1 MKISFLGAAKIVTG
15 SNFLI
20 ETKNTKF
27 LIDCGM
33 FQGGKSINRM
43 NYEPFSF
50 NPGEIDFMVLSHAH
64 MDHSGRIPKLT
75 KKGFKGNIYTTKATT
90 DLCSIMLLDS
100 GHIQEMENEWDNRK
114 RRRSGGKLREPLYT
128 VKEAE
133 ESLRHFKPVLY
144 NQKIELNEEVTLR
157 FRDAGHI
164 LGSAIIEL
172 WIKEDNREIK
182 LVFSGDLGRRDRPI
196 LRDPYLIDEA
206 DYLIVESTYG
216 NKLHHP
222 SEDDAKKLISII
234 NTTVKRG
241 GNVVIPSF
249 AVERAQ
255 DIIYELNKYYT
266 EYIKTEDQD
275 FLSVP
280 VYVDSPLTISATEIF
295 LRNPDCFDKDTLK
308 LINIGNNPLD
318 FRNLKF
324 TRTTEESKQINF
336 SKESKVII
344 SASGMCTA
352 GRIKHHLKHN
362 PLDFRNLKFTRTT
375 EESKQINFS
384 KESKV
389 IISASGMCTAGRIKH
404 HLKHNLWRKESSIV
418 FVGYQAEGTLGRKIK
433 EGEKLVKIFG
443 EEIQV
448 NAEIHSLEGFS
459 GHADKE
465 GIMWWIKGFKNQPQK
480 IFVVHGEEEATKE
493 ISRKIKE
500 ELNIVTHIPE
510 LGESLSI
517 EGEHIL
523 PSGRVEI
530 DRRSKELREMEEN
543 IEKVKSIFL
552 PTLQRLGYK
561 TNGSADS
568 EELNKIK
575 NKLIEIQKSI
585 LDLNMLITEKK
596 NKTGNEK

>member
-15 SNFLI
+15 SNYLI
-20 ETKNTKF
+20 ETRNTKF

-33 FQGGKSINRM
+33 FQGSKTINRM

-50 NPGEIDFMVLSHAH
+50 NPEEIDFMVLSHAH
-64 MDHSGRIPKLT
+64 IDHSGRIPKLT
-75 KKGFKGNIYTTKATT
+75 KKGFKGNVYATKATT
-90 DLCSIMLLDS
+90 DLCSIMLPDS
-100 GHIQEMENEWDNRK
+100 GHIQEMENKWDNRK
-114 RRRSGGKLREPLYT
+114 RRRSGEKLREPLYT

-133 ESLRHFKPVLY
+133 ESLKYFKPVLY
-144 NQKIELNEEVTLR
+144 NQKIKLSEEVTLR

-164 LGSAIIEL
+164 LGSSIIEL
-172 WIKEDNREIK
+172 WIKEDNKETK

-196 LRDPYLIDEA
+196 LRDPSLIDEA

-216 NKLHHP
+216 NKMHHP
-222 SEDDAKKLISII
+222 SEDDAKELISII

-249 AVERAQ
+249 AIERAQ

-266 EYIKTEDQD
+266 EYVKSEDQD

-280 VYVDSPLTISATEIF
+280 VYVDSPLTVSATEIF

-324 TRTTEESKQINF
+324 TR
-336 SKESKVII
+336 
-344 SASGMCTA
+344 SA
-352 GRIKHHLKHN
+352 
-362 PLDFRNLKFTRTT
+362 

-418 FVGYQAEGTLGRKIK
+418 FVGYQANGTLGRRIK
-433 EGEKLVKIFG
+433 EGEKVVKIFG

-448 NAEIHSLEGFS
+448 NAKICSLEGFS
-459 GHADKE
+459 GHADRD
-465 GIMWWIKGFKNQPQK
+465 GIIRWVKSFKNKPKK
-480 IFVVHGEEEATKE
+480 IFVVHGEEEATEE
-493 ISRKIKE
+493 ISRKIEE
-500 ELNIVTHIPE
+500 ELKIKTHIPE

-517 EGEHIL
+517 EGESVL
-523 PSGRVEI
+523 PGGRLEI
-530 DRRSKELREMEEN
+530 DRRSKELREIEESV
-543 IEKVKSIFL
+543 EKLKSIFL
-552 PTLQRLGYK
+552 PTFQRLGYK
-561 TNGSADS
+561 TDGGVDS
-568 EELNKIK
+568 EELNNIK
-575 NKLIEIQKSI
+575 NKLIEIQKNI
-585 LDLNMLITEKK
+585 LDLNMIITEKK
-596 NKTGNEK
+596 KVENSKNKS

>member
-15 SNFLI
+15 SNYFI

-33 FQGGKSINRM
+33 FQGSRSINRM

-50 NPGEIDFMVLSHAH
+50 NPEEIDFMVLSHAH
-64 MDHSGRIPKLT
+64 IDHSGRIPKLI
-75 KKGFKGNIYTTKATT
+75 KKGFKGDIYSTKATA
-90 DLCSIMLLDS
+90 DLCSIMLPDS

-114 RRRSGGKLREPLYT
+114 RRRSGGKLRQPLYT

-133 ESLRHFKPVLY
+133 ESLRYFKPVLY
-144 NQKIELNEEVTLR
+144 DQKIELNQEVTLR

-164 LGSAIIEL
+164 LGSSIIEL
-172 WIKEDNREIK
+172 WIKEGEGKEIK

-196 LRDPYLIDEA
+196 LKDPYLVDEA

-222 SEDDAKKLISII
+222 SEDDTKELISII

-266 EYIKTEDQD
+266 AYIKTEDRD

-280 VYVDSPLTISATEIF
+280 VYVDSPLTVSATEIF
-295 LRNPDCFDKDTLK
+295 LRNPDCFDEDTLN

-318 FRNLKF
+318 FRNLRF
-324 TRTTEESKQINF
+324 TRTVEESRQLNI
-336 SKESKVII
+336 
-344 SASGMCTA
+344 
-352 GRIKHHLKHN
+352 
-362 PLDFRNLKFTRTT
+362 
-375 EESKQINFS
+375 S

-418 FVGYQAEGTLGRKIK
+418 FVGYQAQGTLGRRIK
-433 EGEKLVKIFG
+433 EGEKVVKIFG

-448 NAEIHSLEGFS
+448 NAKICSLEGFS
-459 GHADKE
+459 GHADRE
-465 GIMWWIKGFKNQPQK
+465 GIIRWIKSFKNKPKK
-480 IFVVHGEEEATKE
+480 IFVVHGEGEATEE
-493 ISRKIKE
+493 ISRKIEE
-500 ELNIVTHIPE
+500 ELKIRTHIPE
-510 LGESLSI
+510 LGETLSI
-517 EGEHIL
+517 EGEIVL
-523 PSGRVEI
+523 PGGRVEI
-530 DRRSKELREMEEN
+530 DRRSKEIGEIEKN
-543 IEKVKSIFL
+543 IEKLKSLFL
-552 PTLQRLGYK
+552 PTFQRLGYK
-561 TNGSADS
+561 TNGSASS
-568 EELNKIK
+568 EELNNIK
-575 NKLIEIQKSI
+575 NKLIEIQGNI
-585 LDLNMLITEKK
+585 IDLNMIITNRK

>member
-15 SNFLI
+15 SNYFI

-33 FQGGKSINRM
+33 FQGSKSINRM

-50 NPGEIDFMVLSHAH
+50 NPEEIDFMVLSHAH
-64 MDHSGRIPKLT
+64 IDHSGRIPKLI
-75 KKGFKGNIYTTKATT
+75 KKGFKGDVYSTKATA
-90 DLCSIMLLDS
+90 DLCSIMLPDS

-114 RRRSGGKLREPLYT
+114 RRRSGGKLRQPLYT

-133 ESLRHFKPVLY
+133 ESLRYFKPVLY
-144 NQKIELNEEVTLR
+144 DQKIELNQEVTLR

-164 LGSAIIEL
+164 LGSSIIEL
-172 WIKEDNREIK
+172 WIKEGEGKEIK

-196 LRDPYLIDEA
+196 LKDPYLVDEA

-222 SEDDAKKLISII
+222 SEDDTKELISII
-234 NTTVKRG
+234 NATVKRG

-266 EYIKTEDQD
+266 AYIKTEDRD

-280 VYVDSPLTISATEIF
+280 VYVDSPLTVSATEIF
-295 LRNPDCFDKDTLK
+295 LRNPDCFDEDTLN

-318 FRNLKF
+318 FRNLRF
-324 TRTTEESKQINF
+324 TRTVEESRQLNI
-336 SKESKVII
+336 
-344 SASGMCTA
+344 
-352 GRIKHHLKHN
+352 
-362 PLDFRNLKFTRTT
+362 
-375 EESKQINFS
+375 S

-418 FVGYQAEGTLGRKIK
+418 FVGYQAQGTLGRRIK
-433 EGEKLVKIFG
+433 EGEKVVKIFG

-448 NAEIHSLEGFS
+448 NAEICSLEGFS
-459 GHADKE
+459 GHADRE
-465 GIMWWIKGFKNQPQK
+465 GIIQWIKSFKNRPKK
-480 IFVVHGEEEATKE
+480 IFVVHGEEEATEE
-493 ISRKIKE
+493 ISRKIEE
-500 ELNIVTHIPE
+500 ELKIKTHIPE
-510 LGESLSI
+510 LGETLSI
-517 EGEHIL
+517 EGEIVL
-523 PSGRVEI
+523 PGGRLEI
-530 DRRSKELREMEEN
+530 DRRSKELREIEEN
-543 IEKVKSIFL
+543 IEKLKSIFW
-552 PTLQRLGYK
+552 PVLQRLGHK
-561 TNGSADS
+561 TDNGADS
-568 EELNKIK
+568 EELNNI
-575 NKLIEIQKSI
+575 
-585 LDLNMLITEKK
+585 
-596 NKTGNEK
+596 

>member
-15 SNFLI
+15 SNYFI

-33 FQGGKSINRM
+33 FQGSKSINRM

-50 NPGEIDFMVLSHAH
+50 NPEEIDFMVLSHAH
-64 MDHSGRIPKLT
+64 IDHSGRIPKLI
-75 KKGFKGNIYTTKATT
+75 KKGFKGDIYSTKATA
-90 DLCSIMLLDS
+90 DLCSIMLPDS

-114 RRRSGGKLREPLYT
+114 RRRSGGKLRQPLYT

-133 ESLRHFKPVLY
+133 ESLRYFKPVLY
-144 NQKIELNEEVTLR
+144 DQKIELNQEVTLR

-164 LGSAIIEL
+164 LGSSIIEL
-172 WIKEDNREIK
+172 WIKEGEGKEIK

-196 LRDPYLIDEA
+196 LKDPYLIDEA

-222 SEDDAKKLISII
+222 SEDDTKELISII

-266 EYIKTEDQD
+266 AYIKTEDRD

-280 VYVDSPLTISATEIF
+280 VYVDSPLTVSATEIF
-295 LRNPDCFDKDTLK
+295 LRNPDCFDEDTLN

-318 FRNLKF
+318 FRNLRF
-324 TRTTEESKQINF
+324 TRTVEESRQLNI
-336 SKESKVII
+336 
-344 SASGMCTA
+344 
-352 GRIKHHLKHN
+352 
-362 PLDFRNLKFTRTT
+362 
-375 EESKQINFS
+375 S

-418 FVGYQAEGTLGRKIK
+418 FVGYQAQGTLGRRIK
-433 EGEKLVKIFG
+433 EGEKVVKIFG

-448 NAEIHSLEGFS
+448 NAEICSLEGFS
-459 GHADKE
+459 GHADRE
-465 GIMWWIKGFKNQPQK
+465 GIIQWIKSFKNKPQK
-480 IFVVHGEEEATKE
+480 IFVVHGEEQAAEE
-493 ISRKIKE
+493 VSRKIEE
-500 ELNIVTHIPE
+500 ELKIKTYIPE
-510 LGESLSI
+510 LGESLSV
-517 EGEHIL
+517 EGESVL
-523 PSGRVEI
+523 PGGRLEI
-530 DRRSKELREMEEN
+530 DRRSKELGEIEEN
-543 IEKVKSIFL
+543 IEKTRSIFL
-552 PTLQRLGYK
+552 PTLQRLGYGI
-561 TNGSADS
+561 NGGTDS
-568 EELNKIK
+568 EKLNNVK
-575 NKLIEIQKSI
+575 NKLIEIQKSL
-585 LDLNMLITEKK
+585 LDLNMLLAENKK
-596 NKTGNEK
+596 REEGQK

>member
-33 FQGGKSINRM
+33 FQGGKSITRM

-50 NPGEIDFMVLSHAH
+50 NSEEIDFMVLSHAH

-75 KKGFKGNIYTTKATT
+75 KKGFRGNIYTTKATA
-90 DLCSIMLLDS
+90 DLCSIMLPDS
-100 GHIQEMENEWDNRK
+100 GYIQEMENKWDNRK
-114 RRRSGGKLREPLYT
+114 RRRSGRKLREPLYT

-133 ESLRHFKPVLY
+133 KSLKYFKPVLY
-144 NQKIELNEEVTLR
+144 NQKIKLNEEVTLR

-172 WIKEDNREIK
+172 WIKEDNRETK

-196 LRDPYLIDEA
+196 LRDPSFIDEA

-216 NKLHHP
+216 NKQHHP
-222 SEDDAKKLISII
+222 SEVDDKELISII

-249 AVERAQ
+249 AIERAQ

-280 VYVDSPLTISATEIF
+280 VYVDSPLTVSATEIF

-324 TRTTEESKQINF
+324 TRT
-336 SKESKVII
+336 
-344 SASGMCTA
+344 A
-352 GRIKHHLKHN
+352 
-362 PLDFRNLKFTRTT
+362 

-418 FVGYQAEGTLGRKIK
+418 FVGYQANGTLGRRIK
-433 EGEKLVKIFG
+433 EGEKVVKIFG

-448 NAEIHSLEGFS
+448 NAKICSLGGFS

-465 GIMWWIKGFKNQPQK
+465 EILQWIKSFKSKPHK
-480 IFVVHGEEEATKE
+480 IFVVHGEEEAAGE
-493 ISRKIKE
+493 ISRKIEE
-500 ELNIVTHIPE
+500 ELKIVTHIPE

-523 PSGRVEI
+523 LSGRVEI

-552 PTLQRLGYK
+552 STLQRLGHK

-568 EELNKIK
+568 EELNNIK

-585 LDLNMLITEKK
+585 LDLNMMITEKK
-596 NKTGNEK
+596 NKMGNEK

>member
-33 FQGGKSINRM
+33 FQGSKSINRM

-64 MDHSGRIPKLT
+64 IDHSGRIPKLT

-90 DLCSIMLLDS
+90 DLCSIMLPDS
-100 GHIQEMENEWDNRK
+100 GYIQEMENKWDNRK

-133 ESLRHFKPVLY
+133 ESLKYFKPVLY
-144 NQKIELNEEVTLR
+144 NQKIKLSEEVTLR

-164 LGSAIIEL
+164 LGSSIIEL
-172 WIKEDNREIK
+172 WIKEEEGKETK

-196 LRDPYLIDEA
+196 LRDPSIIDEA

-222 SEDDAKKLISII
+222 SEDDAKELISII
-234 NTTVKRG
+234 NATAKRG

-266 EYIKTEDQD
+266 EYVKSKDQD

-280 VYVDSPLTISATEIF
+280 VYVDSPLTVSATEIF
-295 LRNPDCFDKDTLK
+295 LRNPDCFDEDTLK
-308 LINIGNNPLD
+308 LINIGN
-318 FRNLKF
+318 
-324 TRTTEESKQINF
+324 
-336 SKESKVII
+336 
-344 SASGMCTA
+344 
-352 GRIKHHLKHN
+352 N

-418 FVGYQAEGTLGRKIK
+418 FVGYQANGTLGRRIK
-433 EGEKLVKIFG
+433 EGEKVVKIFG

-465 GIMWWIKGFKNQPQK
+465 GILQWIKSFKSKPQK
-480 IFVVHGEEEATKE
+480 IFVVHGEEEATEE

-500 ELNIVTHIPE
+500 ELNIVTYIPE

-517 EGEHIL
+517 EGKNVL
-523 PSGRVEI
+523 PGGRLEI

-543 IEKVKSIFL
+543 IEKVKSIFS
-552 PTLQRLGYK
+552 PTLQRLEYK
-561 TNGSADS
+561 TDGGADS
-568 EELNKIK
+568 EKLNKIK
-575 NKLIEIQKSI
+575 NKLIEIQKNI
-585 LDLNMLITEKK
+585 LDLNMLLTENKK
-596 NKTGNEK
+596 REEGQK

>member
-33 FQGGKSINRM
+33 FQGSKSINRM

-64 MDHSGRIPKLT
+64 IDHSGRIPKLT

-90 DLCSIMLLDS
+90 DLCSIMLPDS
-100 GHIQEMENEWDNRK
+100 GHIQEMENKWDNRK

-133 ESLRHFKPVLY
+133 ESLKYFKPVLY
-144 NQKIELNEEVTLR
+144 NQKIKLSEEVTLR

-172 WIKEDNREIK
+172 WIKEEEGKETK

-196 LRDPYLIDEA
+196 LRDPSIIDEA

-222 SEDDAKKLISII
+222 SEDDAKELISII
-234 NTTVKRG
+234 NATAKRG

-266 EYIKTEDQD
+266 EYVKSKDQN

-280 VYVDSPLTISATEIF
+280 VYVDSPLTVSATEIF
-295 LRNPDCFDKDTLK
+295 LRNPDCFDEDTLK
-308 LINIGNNPLD
+308 LINIGN
-318 FRNLKF
+318 
-324 TRTTEESKQINF
+324 
-336 SKESKVII
+336 
-344 SASGMCTA
+344 
-352 GRIKHHLKHN
+352 N

-418 FVGYQAEGTLGRKIK
+418 FVGYQANGTLGRRIK
-433 EGEKLVKIFG
+433 EGEKVVKIFG

-465 GIMWWIKGFKNQPQK
+465 GILQWIKSFKSKPQK
-480 IFVVHGEEEATKE
+480 IFVVHGEEEATEE

-500 ELNIVTHIPE
+500 ELNIVTYIPE
-510 LGESLSI
+510 LGESLFI
-517 EGEHIL
+517 EGKNVL
-523 PSGRVEI
+523 PGGRLEI
-530 DRRSKELREMEEN
+530 DRESKELRE
-543 IEKVKSIFL
+543 IEGSVEKLKSTFGLIL
-552 PTLQRLGYK
+552 PRLEYETK
-561 TNGSADS
+561 GSADNK
-568 EELNKIK
+568 ELNINNIK

-585 LDLNMLITEKK
+585 LDLNMMIAEKK
-596 NKTGNEK
+596 DKKRNEK

>member
-33 FQGGKSINRM
+33 FQGSKSINRM
-43 NYEPFSF
+43 NYEPFRF
-50 NPGEIDFMVLSHAH
+50 NPEEIDFMVLSHAH
-64 MDHSGRIPKLT
+64 IDHSGRIPKLT
-75 KKGFKGNIYTTKATT
+75 KKSFKGNIYATKATT
-90 DLCSIMLLDS
+90 DLCSIMLPDS
-100 GHIQEMENEWDNRK
+100 GHIQEMENKWDNRK
-114 RRRSGGKLREPLYT
+114 RRRSGEKLREPLYT
-128 VKEAE
+128 AKEAE
-133 ESLRHFKPVLY
+133 ESLKYFKSVLY
-144 NQKIELNEEVTLR
+144 NQKIKLNEEATLR

-164 LGSAIIEL
+164 LGSSIIEL
-172 WIKEDNREIK
+172 WIKEDNKEAK

-196 LRDPYLIDEA
+196 LRDPSLIDEA

-222 SEDDAKKLISII
+222 SEDDAKELISII

-266 EYIKTEDQD
+266 AYIKTEDQD
-275 FLSVP
+275 FLSVS
-280 VYVDSPLTISATEIF
+280 VYVDSPLTVSATEIF
-295 LRNPDCFDKDTLK
+295 LRNPDCFDEDTLN

-324 TRTTEESKQINF
+324 TRTAEESRQLNI
-336 SKESKVII
+336 
-344 SASGMCTA
+344 
-352 GRIKHHLKHN
+352 
-362 PLDFRNLKFTRTT
+362 
-375 EESKQINFS
+375 S

-418 FVGYQAEGTLGRKIK
+418 FVGYQAQGTLGRRIK
-433 EGEKLVKIFG
+433 EGEKVVKIFG

-448 NAEIHSLEGFS
+448 NAEICSLEGFS
-459 GHADKE
+459 GHADRE
-465 GIMWWIKGFKNQPQK
+465 GIIRWIKSFKNRPKK
-480 IFVVHGEEEATKE
+480 IFVVHGEEEATEE
-493 ISRKIKE
+493 ISRKIEE
-500 ELNIVTHIPE
+500 ELKIKTYIPK

-517 EGEHIL
+517 EEESVL
-523 PSGRVEI
+523 PEGRLEI
-530 DRRSKELREMEEN
+530 DSRNEELREMEESV
-543 IEKVKSIFL
+543 EKLKSIFW
-552 PTLQRLGYK
+552 PVLQRLEHK
-561 TNGSADS
+561 VDNGADS
-568 EELNKIK
+568 EELNNFK
-575 NKLIEIQKSI
+575 NKLIDIQKGI
-585 LDLNMLITEKK
+585 LDLNMLITERKKEGDDK
-596 NKTGNEK
+596 NKS

>member
-1 MKISFLGAAKIVTG
+1 MKISFSGAAKIVTG

-20 ETKNTKF
+20 EIKNTKF

-33 FQGGKSINRM
+33 FQGSKSINRM

-50 NPGEIDFMVLSHAH
+50 NPGEIDFIVLSHAH
-64 MDHSGRIPKLT
+64 IDHSGRVPKLI
-75 KKGFKGNIYTTKATT
+75 KEGFKGDIYSTKATA
-90 DLCSIMLLDS
+90 DLCSIMLPDS

-114 RRRSGGKLREPLYT
+114 RRRSGEKLRKPLYT

-133 ESLRHFKPVLY
+133 ESLRYFKPVLY
-144 NQKIELNEEVTLR
+144 DQKIELNEEVTLR

-164 LGSAIIEL
+164 LGSSIIEL
-172 WIKEDNREIK
+172 WIKEEEGKETK

-206 DYLIVESTYG
+206 DYLIMESTYG

-222 SEDDAKKLISII
+222 SEDDTKELISII

-241 GNVVIPSF
+241 GNIVIPSF

-266 EYIKTEDQD
+266 SYIKTEDQD
-275 FLSVP
+275 FLNVP
-280 VYVDSPLTISATEIF
+280 VYIDSPLTVSATEIF
-295 LRNPDCFDKDTLK
+295 LRNPDCFDEDTLN
-308 LINIGNNPLD
+308 LINTGNNPLD

-324 TRTTEESKQINF
+324 TRT
-336 SKESKVII
+336 
-344 SASGMCTA
+344 A
-352 GRIKHHLKHN
+352 
-362 PLDFRNLKFTRTT
+362 

-418 FVGYQAEGTLGRKIK
+418 FVGYQAQGTLGRRIK
-433 EGEKLVKIFG
+433 EGEKVVKIFG

-448 NAEIHSLEGFS
+448 NAEIFSLEGFS
-459 GHADKE
+459 GHADRE
-465 GIMWWIKGFKNQPQK
+465 GIIQWIKSFKNKPKK

-493 ISRKIKE
+493 ISRKIEE
-500 ELNIVTHIPE
+500 ELTIKTYIPE
-510 LGESLSI
+510 LGESVSI
-517 EGEHIL
+517 EGESVL
-523 PSGRVEI
+523 PGGRLEI
-530 DRRSKELREMEEN
+530 DRRSKGLREIEESV
-543 IEKVKSIFL
+543 EKLKSIFW
-552 PTLQRLGYK
+552 PTFQRLGYK
-561 TNGSADS
+561 TNGDADS
-568 EELNKIK
+568 EELNNIK

-596 NKTGNEK
+596 KEGNNKNKG

>member
-15 SNFLI
+15 SNYFI

-33 FQGGKSINRM
+33 FQGSKSINRM

-50 NPGEIDFMVLSHAH
+50 NPEEIDFMVLSHAH
-64 MDHSGRIPKLT
+64 IDHSGRIPKLI
-75 KKGFKGNIYTTKATT
+75 KKGFKGDVYSTKATA
-90 DLCSIMLLDS
+90 DLCSIMLPDS

-114 RRRSGGKLREPLYT
+114 RRRSGGKLRQPLYT

-133 ESLRHFKPVLY
+133 ESLRYFKPVLY
-144 NQKIELNEEVTLR
+144 DQKIELNQEVTLR

-164 LGSAIIEL
+164 LGSSIIEL
-172 WIKEDNREIK
+172 WIKEGEGKEIK

-196 LRDPYLIDEA
+196 LKDPYLIDEA

-222 SEDDAKKLISII
+222 SEDDTKELISII

-266 EYIKTEDQD
+266 AYIKTEDRD

-280 VYVDSPLTISATEIF
+280 VYVDSPLTVSATEIF
-295 LRNPDCFDKDTLK
+295 LRNPDCFDEDTLN

-318 FRNLKF
+318 FRNLRF
-324 TRTTEESKQINF
+324 TRTVEESRQLNI
-336 SKESKVII
+336 
-344 SASGMCTA
+344 
-352 GRIKHHLKHN
+352 
-362 PLDFRNLKFTRTT
+362 
-375 EESKQINFS
+375 S

-418 FVGYQAEGTLGRKIK
+418 FVGYQAQGTLGRRIK
-433 EGEKLVKIFG
+433 EGEKVVKIFG

-448 NAEIHSLEGFS
+448 NAEICSLEGFS
-459 GHADKE
+459 GHADRE
-465 GIMWWIKGFKNQPQK
+465 GIIQWIKSFKNKPQK
-480 IFVVHGEEEATKE
+480 IFVVHGEEQAAEE
-493 ISRKIKE
+493 VSRKIEE
-500 ELNIVTHIPE
+500 ELKIKTYIPE
-510 LGESLSI
+510 LGESLSV
-517 EGEHIL
+517 EGESVL
-523 PSGRVEI
+523 PGGRLEI
-530 DRRSKELREMEEN
+530 DRRSKELGEIEEN
-543 IEKVKSIFL
+543 IEKTRSIFL
-552 PTLQRLGYK
+552 PTLQRLGYGI
-561 TNGSADS
+561 NGGTDS
-568 EELNKIK
+568 EKLNNVK
-575 NKLIEIQKSI
+575 NKLIEIQKSL
-585 LDLNMLITEKK
+585 LDLNMLLAENKK
-596 NKTGNEK
+596 REEGQK

>member
-1 MKISFLGAAKIVTG
+1 MKGKIKVKISFFGATKIVTG
-15 SNFLI
+15 ANFLI
-20 ETKNTKF
+20 ETKSTKF
-27 LIDCGM
+27 LIDCGL
-33 FQGGKSINRM
+33 FQGSKPITRM
-43 NYEPFSF
+43 NYQPFSF
-50 NPGEIDFMVLSHAH
+50 NPEEIDFMILSHAH
-64 MDHSGRIPKLT
+64 IDHSGRIPKLI
-75 KKGFKGNIYTTKATT
+75 KEGFKGNIYSTKATA
-90 DLCSIMLLDS
+90 DLCSIMLPDS

-114 RRRSGGKLREPLYT
+114 RKRSGGKLREPLYT

-133 ESLRHFKPVLY
+133 ESLKYFKPVLY
-144 NQKIELNEEVTLR
+144 GQKIKLNHEVTLR

-164 LGSAIIEL
+164 LGSSIIEL
-172 WIKEDNREIK
+172 WIKEDSKKTK

-196 LRDPYLIDEA
+196 LRDPSLIDEA

-222 SEDDAKKLISII
+222 SEDDAKELISII

-249 AVERAQ
+249 AIERAQ

-295 LRNPDCFDKDTLK
+295 LRNPDCFDEDTLK

-324 TRTTEESKQINF
+324 TRT
-336 SKESKVII
+336 
-344 SASGMCTA
+344 A
-352 GRIKHHLKHN
+352 
-362 PLDFRNLKFTRTT
+362 

-418 FVGYQAEGTLGRKIK
+418 FVGYQANGTLGRRIK
-433 EGEKLVKIFG
+433 EGEKVVKIFG

-448 NAEIHSLEGFS
+448 NAKICSLEGFS
-459 GHADKE
+459 GHADRE
-465 GIMWWIKGFKNQPQK
+465 GIIRWIKSFKNRPKK
-480 IFVVHGEEEATKE
+480 IFVVHGEEEATEE
-493 ISRKIKE
+493 ISRKIEE
-500 ELNIVTHIPE
+500 ELKIKTHIPE
-510 LGESLSI
+510 LGETLSI
-517 EGEHIL
+517 EGEIVL
-523 PSGRVEI
+523 PEGRLEI
-530 DRRSKELREMEEN
+530 DRRSKELREIEEN
-543 IEKVKSIFL
+543 IEKLKSIFW
-552 PTLQRLGYK
+552 PTFQRLGYK

-568 EELNKIK
+568 EELNNIK

-585 LDLNMLITEKK
+585 LDLNMMLSEAKEK
-596 NKTGNEK
+596 EKEEK

>member
-33 FQGGKSINRM
+33 FQGSKSINRM

-64 MDHSGRIPKLT
+64 IDHSGRIPKLT

-90 DLCSIMLLDS
+90 DLCSIMLPDS
-100 GHIQEMENEWDNRK
+100 GHIQEMENKWDNRK

-133 ESLRHFKPVLY
+133 ESLKYFKPVLY
-144 NQKIELNEEVTLR
+144 NQKIKLSEEVTLR

-164 LGSAIIEL
+164 LGSSIIEL
-172 WIKEDNREIK
+172 WIKEEEGKETK

-196 LRDPYLIDEA
+196 LRDPSIIDEA

-222 SEDDAKKLISII
+222 SEDDAKELISII
-234 NTTVKRG
+234 NTTAKRG

-266 EYIKTEDQD
+266 EYVKSKDQD

-280 VYVDSPLTISATEIF
+280 VYVDSPLTVSATEIF
-295 LRNPDCFDKDTLK
+295 LRNPDCFDEDTLK
-308 LINIGNNPLD
+308 LINIGN
-318 FRNLKF
+318 
-324 TRTTEESKQINF
+324 
-336 SKESKVII
+336 
-344 SASGMCTA
+344 
-352 GRIKHHLKHN
+352 N

-418 FVGYQAEGTLGRKIK
+418 FVGYQANGTLGRRIK
-433 EGEKLVKIFG
+433 EGEKVVKIFG

-465 GIMWWIKGFKNQPQK
+465 GILQWIKSFKSKPQK
-480 IFVVHGEEEATKE
+480 IFVVHGEEEATEE

-500 ELNIVTHIPE
+500 ELNIVTYIPE
-510 LGESLSI
+510 LGESLFI
-517 EGEHIL
+517 EGKNVL
-523 PSGRVEI
+523 PGGRLEI
-530 DRRSKELREMEEN
+530 DRRSKELREIEESV
-543 IEKVKSIFL
+543 EKLKSTFGLIL
-552 PTLQRLGYK
+552 PRLEYETK
-561 TNGSADS
+561 GSADNK
-568 EELNKIK
+568 ELNINNIK
-575 NKLIEIQKSI
+575 NKLIEIQKGV
-585 LDLNMLITEKK
+585 LDLNMLITENKEGNK
-596 NKTGNEK
+596 NKR

>member
-15 SNFLI
+15 SNFLV

-50 NPGEIDFMVLSHAH
+50 NSEEIDFMVLSHAH

-75 KKGFKGNIYTTKATT
+75 KKGFKGNIYTTKATA
-90 DLCSIMLLDS
+90 DLCSIMLPDS
-100 GHIQEMENEWDNRK
+100 GYIQEMENKWDNRK
-114 RRRSGGKLREPLYT
+114 RRRSGRKLREPLYT

-133 ESLRHFKPVLY
+133 KSLKYFKPVLY
-144 NQKIELNEEVTLR
+144 NQKIKLNEEVTLR

-164 LGSAIIEL
+164 LGSSIIEL
-172 WIKEDNREIK
+172 WIKEDNKETK

-196 LRDPYLIDEA
+196 LRDPFLIDEA

-222 SEDDAKKLISII
+222 SEDDDKELISII

-249 AVERAQ
+249 AIERAQ

-266 EYIKTEDQD
+266 AYIKTEDQD

-280 VYVDSPLTISATEIF
+280 VYVDSPLTVSATEIF

-324 TRTTEESKQINF
+324 TRS
-336 SKESKVII
+336 V
-344 SASGMCTA
+344 
-352 GRIKHHLKHN
+352 
-362 PLDFRNLKFTRTT
+362 

-418 FVGYQAEGTLGRKIK
+418 FVGYQANGTLGRRIK
-433 EGEKLVKIFG
+433 EGEKVVKIFG
-443 EEIQV
+443 EEIRV
-448 NAEIHSLEGFS
+448 NAEIYSLEGSS
-459 GHADKE
+459 GHADRE
-465 GIMWWIKGFKNQPQK
+465 GIINWIKNFKNKPQK
-480 IFVVHGEEEATKE
+480 IFVVHGEEEATEE
-493 ISRKIKE
+493 ISRKIEE
-500 ELNIVTHIPE
+500 ELKIETHIPE
-510 LGESLSI
+510 LGETLSI
-517 EGEHIL
+517 EGESVL
-523 PSGRVEI
+523 PGGRLEI
-530 DRRSKELREMEEN
+530 DRRSKELREIEEN

-552 PTLQRLGYK
+552 PVLQRLGYK

-568 EELNKIK
+568 EELNNIK

-585 LDLNMLITEKK
+585 LDLNMMITEKK
-596 NKTGNEK
+596 NKMGNEK